1 MDDNYITEQTGNEQ
15 TLEPDNGQVLKANKR
30 KRIAIYVSVTLS
42 VISIAVLLG
51 VVLGKIILDI
61 II

>member
-15 TLEPDNGQVLKANKR
+15 TLEPDNVQALKANR
-30 KRIAIYVSVTLS
+30 RNRIAIYVSLTLS
-42 VISIAVLLG
+42 VIGIAVLLG

>member
-42 VISIAVLLG
+42 VIGIAVLLG

>member
-15 TLEPDNGQVLKANKR
+15 TLEADNGQVLKANKR

-42 VISIAVLLG
+42 VIGIAVLLG